1 MMKAPVIAIP
11 LPAHRVGKNPGV
23 CAPGGRVWVKA
34 MGTLGFIILL
44 AVSGLFIGA
53 LARLLL
59 PGRDPMSI
67 LETMLVGVAGSLI
80 AGLIAYYAFDRDEGG
95 GLLLS
100 LICTVILVFAV
111 RKFRERTAPQQTST
125 PMALGSGNVHTQV
138 RFMPGCLLFS
148 ILASVGLTILLN
160 LLIRAF

>member
-1 MMKAPVIAIP
+1 
-11 LPAHRVGKNPGV
+11 VG
-23 CAPGGRVWVKA
+23 
-34 MGTLGFIILL
+34 TFGFIILL
-44 AVSGLFIGA
+44 AISGLFIGA

-67 LETMLVGVAGSLI
+67 LETMLVGIAGSLI
-80 AGLIAYYAFDRDEGG
+80 AGLIAYYAFDRAEGP

-100 LICTVILVFAV
+100 LLCTVALVFAV
-111 RKFRERTAPQQTST
+111 RKYRERYAPEQHSA
-125 PMALGSGNVHTQV
+125 PRAFGAGNVHTEV

-148 ILASVGLTILLN
+148 VVASVVLTIVLN

>member
-1 MMKAPVIAIP
+1 
-11 LPAHRVGKNPGV
+11 
-23 CAPGGRVWVKA
+23 

-53 LARLLL
+53 LARLVL

-80 AGLIAYYAFDRDEGG
+80 AGLIAYYAFDSDRGG

-100 LICTVILVFAV
+100 LLCTVLLVFAV
-111 RKFRERTAPQQTST
+111 RKFRERSAPQQQTAA
-125 PMALGSGNVHTQV
+125 PRAFGSGNVHTEV
-138 RFMPGCLLFS
+138 RFMPGCLVFS
-148 ILASVGLTILLN
+148 LIASVVLTVVLN
-160 LLIRAF
+160 LLVRAF